1 LAKKSNSYYG
11 QFEEELSEDKLGKS
25 NKTKQ
30 KQQTYK
36 SELLL
41 ICDSKNIFE
50 SSIVSSI
57 RKHFSKTQHGMV
69 HGEPS
74 SGYLIGLVVK
84 TLSLKKKAVS
94 FDYVIKKKH
103 RAKTN
108 TALFMIQNSLAK
120 EFLIPCKEHKEIES
134 PDFYP
139 EFGSEEILIELTVGA
154 YGRYSDD
161 DLIQIADR
169 IGCSIVECFDKFIT
183 SSI

>member
-1 LAKKSNSYYG
+1 MAKKSNSYHV

-25 NKTKQ
+25 KKTKT
-30 KQQTYK
+30 QTYK

-41 ICDSKNIFE
+41 ICDSKNTFE
-50 SSIVSSI
+50 SNVVSSI
-57 RKHFSKTQHGMV
+57 RKHFSKTNHGMV
-69 HGEPS
+69 HGESS
-74 SGYLIGLVVK
+74 SGYLIGLSIK
-84 TLSLKKKAVS
+84 TSSLKKKAVS
-94 FDYVIKKKH
+94 FDYTIKKKH

-134 PDFYP
+134 PEFYP
-139 EFGSEEILIELTVGA
+139 EFGSEEILIEITIGI
-154 YGRYSDD
+154 YSRYSED
-161 DLIQIADR
+161 DLIQISDR